1 MSPYPGDLTLPR
13 VGVGYDSHIFGADR
27 PLILGGVFIEHT
39 SGLKGHS
46 DGDALC
52 HAIIDALLGAAAM
65 GDIGTFFPA
74 TDEHWKD
81 ADSLQMLADVRRR
94 LEAANYE
101 IINVDATVIAEEPR
115 LASHIVPMRQNIASA
130 LGVDVEAVS
139 VKAKTNEGMDA
150 VGRGDGIIVFAIASV
165 GGS

>member
-1 MSPYPGDLTLPR
+1 M
-13 VGVGYDSHIFGADR
+13 GVGYDSHVFGADR
-27 PLILGGVFIEHT
+27 PLMLGGVFIVHT
-39 SGLKGHS
+39 VGLKGHS

-65 GDIGTFFPA
+65 GDIGTFFPD
-74 TDEHWKD
+74 TDSRWKD

-101 IINVDATVIAEEPR
+101 IINVDATVLAEKPR
-115 LASHIVPMRQNIASA
+115 LAPHIVPMREHIASA

-150 VGRGDGIIVFAIASV
+150 VGRGEGIIVFAIASIE
-165 GGS
+165 GS